1 MKQAAFAAVDV
12 ENTQKVY
19 VRIVST
25 DTSNY
30 LVDGIDDPALASPAQ
45 PPVPTLTAGQYYN
58 YSVVGVVANSDQFLA
73 KYENVAGSVEHFTNY
88 LPTSSANTD
97 GAIRFDGIVPHGV
110 KLTIFAEDA
119 TSPGTPGA
127 KVKDMIVD
135 AVKGSGYIAENMIPG
150 VYFIKLTDGATETVT
165 GTNYQEVHVREYID
179 EQALLV
185 DANVEDI
192 EATGIGN
199 TDNMFT

>member
-30 LVDGIDDPALASPAQ
+30 LVDGIDNPALATPAQ
-45 PPVPTLTAGQYYN
+45 PPVPVLTPAQH
-58 YSVVGVVANSDQFLA
+58 YSYDVTGIVANSDQFLA
-73 KYENVAGSVEHFTNY
+73 KYKNTPGSVEHFTNY
-88 LPTSSANTD
+88 LPTSSTNAD
-97 GAIRFDGIVPHGV
+97 GIIRFDGIIPHGV
-110 KLTIFAEDA
+110 KLTIFAEDT
-119 TSPGTPGA
+119 TSPGTPGV
-127 KVKDMIVD
+127 KVKDMVVD
-135 AVKGSGYIAENMIPG
+135 TAKGSGYIAENMVPG
-150 VYFIKLTDGATETVT
+150 VYFIKLTDGAIETVT
-165 GTNYQEVHVREYID
+165 ATTYQEVHVREYID
-179 EQALLV
+179 EQAILV

-192 EATGIGN
+192 EATNVAN

>member
-30 LVDGIDDPALASPAQ
+30 LVDGIDDPALATPAQ
-45 PPVPTLTAGQYYN
+45 PPVPALTAGQYYS
-58 YSVVGVVANSDQFLA
+58 YSVTGVVANSDQFLA
-73 KYENVAGSVEHFTNY
+73 KYKNLAGSAEHFTNY
-88 LPTSSANTD
+88 LPTSSTNTD
-97 GAIRFDGIVPHGV
+97 GVIRFDGIVPHGV
-110 KLTIFAEDA
+110 KLTIFAEDT

-127 KVKDMIVD
+127 KVKDMVVD
-135 AVKGSGYIAENMIPG
+135 TVKGSGYIAENMVPG

-165 GTNYQEVHVREYID
+165 GTTYQEVHVREYID

-192 EATGIGN
+192 EATTVTN
-199 TDNMFT
+199 QDNMFT